1 LHASAT
7 PPDVR
12 RRRRF
17 IPKRTD
23 SIQDHGG
30 DVMFERTKRNQDDT
44 DDLKGMGRDDAET
57 RSGANRDDEDEDTG
71 TSRESNRSGG
81 TSGKSGNSGNSGA
94 GNTPRKK
101 K

>member
-1 LHASAT
+1 MGEGV

-30 DVMFERTKRNQDDT
+30 DEMFERTKRNQDDT
-44 DDLKGMGRDDAET
+44 EDRKGMGRDDAET
-57 RSGANRDDEDEDTG
+57 RTGAARDDDDEDTG
-71 TSRESNRSGG
+71 TSRGANRSEG
-81 TSGKSGNSGNSGA
+81 TTGKSGNSGNTGSS
-94 GNTPRKK
+94 NTPKK
-101 K
+101 KK